1 MEDGGEGGRSIVRG
15 RAPGGP
21 DSSRSNCWEGGG
33 EERGG
38 GVFARGRAVGDVCL
52 YVCMYV
58 ADKTAPPSVRLG
70 NGIPGRKR

>member
-33 EERGG
+33 EGGREGG
-38 GVFARGRAVGDVCL
+38 GGCSREEEPWGMS
-52 YVCMYV
+52 VCMYV
-58 ADKTAPPSVRLG
+58 CS
-70 NGIPGRKR
+70 